1 MACILVM
8 GKNTLFKGQ
17 LMEGMRLTVL
27 NIAGDAFSKGLDAV
41 VDKMRCRIERK
52 ILKRDEA

>member
-1 MACILVM
+1 M